1 MNSEN
6 TSNSRRDFI
15 KKAGL
20 GAATITLGGFAFPAS
35 SYARIRGA
43 NDRLNIA
50 MIGCFRRFNAVM
62 DSMPGLSGDL
72 NISYVCDV
80 DQKRMSD
87 GQAKVN
93 EKLGYLPKM
102 EEDIRKI
109 LQDKSVDAVYLAI
122 PDHWHAP
129 AAMMALQA
137 GKHVYLEKPCSH
149 NPREGELLIDFQKK
163 YNRVVQIGT
172 QQRSSL
178 ESREIID
185 EIHNGLLGE
194 TYLGV
199 AFYINNRGMVPLP
212 QPVEPPP
219 TLNWELFQGP
229 APRAQYMDVYFDY
242 NWHWFWQ
249 YGTGETG
256 NNAVHEL
263 DICRWAL
270 DVKYPKQV
278 IVNAGKH
285 HFKDDGWTMYDTMDA
300 SYIFDNG
307 KTIKWDGKS
316 RTNYKTYGLDRGSII
331 YGTNGTAVM
340 TRNGYQVFDR
350 DGKLVR
356 ERKAEEA
363 SQTTQAGG
371 AGSMDG
377 LHIGNFIQTIR
388 GTAKEQHMPVSE
400 GATSTLLGHLAN
412 ISSRVN
418 NAPLEINTENGHIL
432 NNENAMKLWQRDYEK
447 GWEPHL

>member
-1 MNSEN
+1 
-6 TSNSRRDFI
+6 
-15 KKAGL
+15 
-20 GAATITLGGFAFPAS
+20 
-35 SYARIRGA
+35 
-43 NDRLNIA
+43 
-50 MIGCFRRFNAVM
+50 M

-102 EEDIRKI
+102 EEDLRKI

-129 AAMMALQA
+129 AAFMALQA

-149 NPREGELLIDFQKK
+149 NPREGELLVDFQKK
-163 YNRVVQIGT
+163 YNRVIQMGT
-172 QQRSSL
+172 QQRSAP

-199 AFYINNRGMVPLP
+199 AFYINSRGMVPLP
-212 QPVEPPP
+212 QPVAPPP

-229 APRAQYMDVYFDY
+229 APRAQYMDIYFDY

-270 DVKYPKQV
+270 GCKVPET
-278 IVNAGKH
+278 G
-285 HFKDDGWTMYDTMDA
+285 
-300 SYIFDNG
+300 
-307 KTIKWDGKS
+307 
-316 RTNYKTYGLDRGSII
+316 
-331 YGTNGTAVM
+331 
-340 TRNGYQVFDR
+340 
-350 DGKLVR
+350 VR
-356 ERKAEEA
+356 KRR
-363 SQTTQAGG
+363 QALFQG
-371 AGSMDG
+371 
-377 LHIGNFIQTIR
+377 
-388 GTAKEQHMPVSE
+388 
-400 GATSTLLGHLAN
+400 
-412 ISSRVN
+412 
-418 NAPLEINTENGHIL
+418 
-432 NNENAMKLWQRDYEK
+432 
-447 GWEPHL
+447 